1 MKQRILEILDE
12 LTQINN
18 NMLNIFKN
26 RIINNQSVLNIND
39 DIDIKKNNIKLETL
53 QKEMELLVIEYE
65 KGIFKDT
72 LDNQIE
78 EFKEIIQKIVEEIS
92 EENKNVS

>member
-26 RIINNQSVLNIND
+26 RIINNKSLLNIND
-39 DIDIKKNNIKLETL
+39 DINIKKNNIKLEAL
-53 QKEMELLVIEYE
+53 QKEMELLVMEYE
-65 KGIFKDT
+65 KERMINNFKQVI
-72 LDNQIE
+72 NE
-78 EFKEIIQKIVEEIS
+78 IVENIR
-92 EENKNVS
+92 EEDGVVS